1 MGLCRKMTRGFG
13 YFKTTIMMLTS
24 KLVTLKSYRFYYFVE
39 NVYSTVLK
47 LSYFVTVI
55 ATNMNE
61 TRKYK

>member
-1 MGLCRKMTRGFG
+1 
-13 YFKTTIMMLTS
+13 MLS
-24 KLVTLKSYRFYYFVE
+24 SELVTLNSYKLCYFVE

-55 ATNMNE
+55 AANMNE